1 METWITELT
10 PLSFLRRSAT
20 VYADKPAVV
29 HGEITWT
36 YREFAA
42 RVEQRARMLR
52 AAGLQPGDRVAYLM
66 PNTPEMLAAHFAVPL
81 AGAVLVAINTRLA
94 PDEVRYILYHSVAP
108 SLVV

>member
-42 RVEQRARMLR
+42 RVNVGPLR
-52 AAGLQPGDRVAYLM
+52 FTRRWGSRGEGTADSVGLS
-66 PNTPEMLAAHFAVPL
+66 
-81 AGAVLVAINTRLA
+81 
-94 PDEVRYILYHSVAP
+94 HS
-108 SLVV
+108 SE